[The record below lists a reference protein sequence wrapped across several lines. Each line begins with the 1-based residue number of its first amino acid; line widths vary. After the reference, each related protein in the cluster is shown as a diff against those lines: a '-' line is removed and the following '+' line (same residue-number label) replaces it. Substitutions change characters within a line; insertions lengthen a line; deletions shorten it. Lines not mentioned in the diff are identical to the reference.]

1 MVVVD
6 RRRPARAVVSLFSG
20 AMGLD
25 LGLEAAGLQVR
36 VAVESN
42 AVAAATIRRN
52 RPSLPLFER
61 PIEDVSTEEI
71 LETAGLKVG
80 EALVVSAGPSCQTF
94 STAGR
99 RQSVAEPQ
107 GMLFRHFLRVV
118 REAKPRFFVM
128 ENVRGIMSSALVHR
142 PLAQRGPGFPPLT
155 PEEQYGS
162 AFALILAELR
172 ATGYSVFFDLMNA
185 ADYGVPQRRDRLMFV
200 GSRDGQRVILPRRTH
215 AERLEQGRLP
225 WATLR
230 SALETL
236 EDPEPEFTE
245 IAPGK
250 RRFMTMVPEGG
261 NWRDLPVELQPEALG
276 SAYVSWG
283 GRTGFYRRLAWDA
296 PTPALTTRPDSKA
309 TMLCH
314 PTDLRP
320 LTVREYA
327 RVQQFPD
334 DWRLE
339 GSPSQKYQ
347 QIGNAVPVGL
357 GRLIGEVVWAAAA
370 RKPGQAEPAMVY
382 CDNETLLARLRKS
395 PGTVLNPI
403 RMREIQGLKEARE
416 WMSGLHQRRASIAD
430 SIERWTRRGR

>member
-1 MVVVD
+1 
-6 RRRPARAVVSLFSG
+6 
-20 AMGLD
+20 MGLD

-36 VAVESN
+36 VAVEANS
-42 AVAAATIRRN
+42 VAAATIRRN
-52 RPSLPLFER
+52 RPTLPLFER
-61 PIEDVSTEEI
+61 PIEDISTEQI
-71 LETAGLKVG
+71 LEAAGLEVG

-99 RQSVAEPQ
+99 RQSVGEPR

-128 ENVRGIMSSALVHR
+128 ENVRGIMSSAIVHR
-142 PLAQRGPGFPPLT
+142 PLAQRGPGFPPLA

-162 AFALILAELR
+162 AFALILAELQ

-185 ADYGVPQRRDRLMFV
+185 ADYGVPQRRDRLMFIA
-200 GSRDGQRVILPRRTH
+200 SRDGQRVILPRPTH
-215 AERLEQGRLP
+215 AGGAEQGRLP
-225 WATLR
+225 WATLK
-230 SALETL
+230 SALEGL
-236 EDPEPEFTE
+236 EDPAPEFTS
-245 IAPGK
+245 IPPGK
-250 RRFMTMVPEGG
+250 RRFMTLIPEGG
-261 NWRDLPVELQPEALG
+261 NWRDLPVEMQPEALG

-314 PTDLRP
+314 PSELRP

-334 DWRLE
+334 DWQFD
-339 GSPSQKYQ
+339 GSPPQKYQ

-357 GRLIGEVVWAAAA
+357 GELIGEAVWAAAA
-370 RKPGQAEPAMVY
+370 RKPGQASPGVVY
-382 CDNETLLARLRKS
+382 CDNDTLIERLRKS
-395 PGTVLNPI
+395 PGTVLNPT
-403 RMREIQGLKEARE
+403 RMREIQGLREARE
-416 WMSGLHQRRASIAD
+416 WMSGMHQRRASIAD
-430 SIERWTRRGR
+430 SIVRWTERDR

>member
-1 MVVVD
+1 VG

-36 VAVESN
+36 VAVEAN
-42 AVAAATIRRN
+42 PVAAATIRRN
-52 RPSLPLFER
+52 RPALPLIER
-61 PIEDVSTEEI
+61 PIEHVSTEEI
-71 LETAGLKVG
+71 LEAAGLEVG

-99 RQSVAEPQ
+99 RQSVAEPR

-118 REAKPRFFVM
+118 TEAKPRFFVM
-128 ENVRGIMSSALVHR
+128 ENVRGIMSSAVVHR
-142 PLAQRGPGFPPLT
+142 PLAQRGPGFPPLA

-162 AFALILAELR
+162 AFALILDELR

-185 ADYGVPQRRDRLMFV
+185 ADYGVPQRRDRLMFI
-200 GSRDGQRVILPRRTH
+200 GSRDGQRVILPRPTH
-215 AERLEQGRLP
+215 AERPEQGRPP

-230 SALETL
+230 SALEGL
-236 EDPEPEFTE
+236 EDPAPEFTE

-250 RRFMTMVPEGG
+250 RRYMTLVPEGG
-261 NWRDLPVELQPEALG
+261 NWRDLPVELQAGALG

-283 GRTGFYRRLAWDA
+283 GRTGFFRRLAWDA

-314 PTDLRP
+314 PTQLRP

-334 DWRLE
+334 DWQFE
-339 GSPSQKYQ
+339 GSPAQKYQ
-347 QIGNAVPVGL
+347 QIGNAVPAGL
-357 GRLIGEVVWAAAA
+357 GHLIGGAVRLAAA
-370 RKPGQAEPAMVY
+370 RKPGQARPAVIY
-382 CDNETLLARLRKS
+382 CDNETLVGRIRKS
-395 PGTVLNPI
+395 PGTVLNPT
-403 RMREIQGLKEARE
+403 RMREVQGLKEARE

-430 SIERWTRRGR
+430 SIERWTRPHG